1 MTKPKS
7 TALRLTP
14 RGRADLERIQRAIRP
29 ELMRTRRERRRMKRS
44 ITILA
49 QGVFL
54 LMGSVAVAQ
63 IPSPDWLQS
72 DWPGMTLQQFADIT
86 VLGDS
91 AVVIEQ
97 LDKDSVTQKVV
108 LSAPSVKLTGRLG
121 EVFYVG
127 DRNSP
132 PSGFLLEG
140 NAVAY
145 LGDLELQTTVNPDS
159 SKSDYWRVT
168 VYNSLVEIRTELVT
182 NSHAQKN
189 PTGSLGVDVELLN
202 QGAEHTRAVVEEI
215 RRRRNQ

>member
-1 MTKPKS
+1 
-7 TALRLTP
+7 
-14 RGRADLERIQRAIRP
+14 
-29 ELMRTRRERRRMKRS
+29 MKRS

-145 LGDLELQTTVNPDS
+145 LGDLELQTTTVNPDS

-168 VYNSLVEIRTELVT
+168 VYNSR
-182 NSHAQKN
+182 AFCKN
-189 PTGSLGVDVELLN
+189 RL
-202 QGAEHTRAVVEEI
+202 RA
-215 RRRRNQ
+215 RNRA